1 MTGRGRGGGRAGEG
15 HERGWKGTD
24 RGRGSLGTLIL
35 LVKQNYLWR
44 ISFNQELWLEKPE
57 AIISGLY

>member
-1 MTGRGRGGGRAGEG
+1 MEGRGRGGGRAGEG

-35 LVKQNYLWR
+35 LVKQNYLWS
-44 ISFNQELWLEKPE
+44 ISFDQELCHESQKQLFQ
-57 AIISGLY
+57 G